1 MTAYRYIYD
10 EDDRPPTVEEVQG
23 SIIELALGV
32 SKVDPADMRAGL
44 MVGNP
49 KDVDAAMKTL
59 SCLIDLGHGL
69 DESLSLREE
78 MEKDIINN

>member
-1 MTAYRYIYD
+1 MITYQYAYD
-10 EDDRPPTVEEVQG
+10 DDDRPPTVEEVQD

-32 SKVDPADMRAGL
+32 SRVDPAVMRAGL

-59 SCLIDLGHGL
+59 SCLTDLGQGL
-69 DESLSLREE
+69 DESLSNREE
-78 MEKDIINN
+78 MVKDIINN

>member
-1 MTAYRYIYD
+1 MTAYQYVYD
-10 EDDRPPTVEEVQG
+10 EDDRPPTVEEVQD

-32 SKVDPADMRAGL
+32 SNVDPAAMRAGL
-44 MVGNP
+44 MIGNP

-78 MEKDIINN
+78 MDKDIINN

>member
-1 MTAYRYIYD
+1 MITHRYIYD

-59 SCLIDLGHGL
+59 SCLIDLGRGL